1 MPRPPSL
8 RESLP
13 DLTRTAR
20 RFGPYV
26 RKQRS
31 LIGLGSAALLAEV
44 LFRLLEPWPLKFV
57 FDRIIQPTPGRSATG
72 WDFADS
78 LDPLTLLAA
87 AAVGVA
93 ALAGLRALAS
103 YAATVTLALAGNR
116 VLSDVRGELYRHLQ
130 RLSLSFHSKA
140 RGGDL
145 ITRVVGDVGRLQE
158 VAVTAALPL
167 VTNVV
172 TLTGMATVMVFMN
185 WRLALIAFSVFPIF
199 SFAMVRLT
207 KRIHAVSKKQ
217 RKSES
222 ALATIASEAFAAIRV
237 VQSYSL
243 EPALESNFT
252 SENQRSLKDGVK
264 AKRLSAGLERKTDVL
279 VAISTG
285 LVLYVGARFVL
296 TGTLTPGDLIVF
308 MTYLKSAFKPM
319 RDLAKYTGRIA
330 KAAAS
335 GERIVDVLDTAPDIV
350 DRPGALDAPAFRG
363 AVHFDGVSFGYETDR
378 EVLRDVDLRVQPGE
392 RVALVGPSGVGK
404 SSIAALLLRLYDPVR
419 GRVMIDGADLR
430 DYTLGSLRR
439 QIAVVLQESVLFAT
453 SVRENI
459 LYGFPGAPDED
470 VERAARLADAHGFIC
485 ELPDGYDTMLGERGA
500 TLSGGQRQR
509 IAIARAAIRN
519 APILVLDEPATGLDR
534 ASEKAVMAALDR
546 VTASRSTLLIAHDL
560 ETARTADRIVF
571 LDDGR
576 ILEMGTHDQLVA
588 RGERYASLYSLERRA
603 RDLERSVNGG
613 ASRVAAG

>member
-1 MPRPPSL
+1 VARAPSL

-13 DLTRTAR
+13 DLWRTVR

-31 LIGLGSAALLAEV
+31 LIGIGSTALAAEV
-44 LFRLLEPWPLKFV
+44 IFRLLEPWPLKFV
-57 FDRIIQPTPGRSATG
+57 FDRIIQPVPGRSATG
-72 WDFADS
+72 WDFADGI
-78 LDPLTLLAA
+78 DPLTLLAV

-93 ALAGLRALAS
+93 ALAGLRAAAS
-103 YAATVTLALAGNR
+103 YVATVTLALAGNR
-116 VLSDVRGELYRHLQ
+116 VLSEVRGELYRHLQ

-172 TLTGMATVMVFMN
+172 TLTAMAMVMLFMN
-185 WRLALIAFSVFPIF
+185 WRLALIAFSVFPVF

-207 KRIHAVSKKQ
+207 KRIHAVSRKQ

-243 EPALESNFT
+243 EPALERNFT

-296 TGTLTPGDLIVF
+296 TGSLTPGDLIVF

-350 DRPGALDAPAFRG
+350 DRPGAIDVSALRG
-363 AVHFDGVSFGYETDR
+363 AVHFERVYFGYENDR

-392 RVALVGPSGVGK
+392 RVALVGPSGGGK
-404 SSIAALLLRLYDPVR
+404 SSIGALLLRLYDPLK
-419 GRVMIDGADLR
+419 GSVMIDGLDVR
-430 DYTLGSLRR
+430 DYSLGSLRR

-453 SVRENI
+453 SVKENI
-459 LYGFPGAPDED
+459 LYGFPEASYED

-509 IAIARAAIRN
+509 IAIARAAIRS
-519 APILVLDEPATGLDR
+519 APILILDEPAAGLDR
-534 ASEKAVMAALDR
+534 SSEKAVMTALDQ
-546 VTASRSTLLIAHDL
+546 VTASRTTLLIAHDL
-560 ETARTADRIVF
+560 ETARTTDRIVF

-576 ILEMGTHDQLVA
+576 IVEMGTHDRLVA
-588 RGERYASLYSLERRA
+588 RGGRYATLYSLEQRA
-603 RDLERSVNGG
+603 RVREHSANGG
-613 ASRVAAG
+613 TNRVAAE